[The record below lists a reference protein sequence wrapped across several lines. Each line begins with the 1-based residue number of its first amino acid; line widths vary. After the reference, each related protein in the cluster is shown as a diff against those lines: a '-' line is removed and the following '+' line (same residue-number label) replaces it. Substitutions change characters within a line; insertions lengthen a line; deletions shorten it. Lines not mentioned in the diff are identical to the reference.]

1 MILILL
7 LPKFVAGDGDKSY
20 ITSKKVSLYV
30 FKLLLNH
37 FSRSINSFLEAR
49 AASLILKGE
58 GIISKTD
65 DRIYKTKKNI
75 REINGNSSNINTT
88 PKKKKTLTDTTHTI
102 LILNYTATSATD
114 TGWKII
120 HKYTPNLPLALHRYP
135 IF

>member
-88 PKKKKTLTDTTHTI
+88 NHTTHTI

-114 TGWKII
+114 TGRKII